1 MCPPGVTGP
10 PAIDR
15 FDVAQRALA
24 FSALAGTLPPPPQPH
39 RELGENLQRA
49 TAALRTS
56 IERAAGRRDAAF
68 SYGVARGAAV
78 QATTH
83 IECYRCLRV
92 IEPRQYE
99 AAMALL
105 RPLVATL
112 TRLAR

>member
-1 MCPPGVTGP
+1 MGTPSTLS
-10 PAIDR
+10 IER
-15 FDVAQRALA
+15 FEVQQRAHA
-24 FSALAGTLPPPPQPH
+24 FTTLAGALPRPPQPH
-39 RELGENLQRA
+39 RELGENFLRA
-49 TAALRTS
+49 TQAIQTS
-56 IERAAGRRDAAF
+56 IEKAAGRRDGAF

-92 IEPRQYE
+92 IQPSQYQ

>member
-1 MCPPGVTGP
+1 MGQPSTLSVE
-10 PAIDR
+10 R
-15 FDVAQRALA
+15 FEVQERVAAFATLA
-24 FSALAGTLPPPPQPH
+24 NMLPPPPAPH

-49 TAALRTS
+49 ARAMRSS
-56 IERAAGRRDAAF
+56 IEQAAGRRDGTF

-105 RPLVATL
+105 RPLVTTL